1 MRHVEPQATCSGGES
16 IELLQAAD
24 NATQEQEGVAVGAEH
39 GAEDAADGLEG
50 EEGTDPHEGGLAADL
65 VGDAAGQDR
74 ADEASDD
81 ACAAGDALGELAQVE
96 LAADGLDGAV
106 EDHALE
112 AVEERA
118 EGGDEGQD
126 GGVAPG
132 GGARLRAGLLARGGD
147 LTARRGCGGHGVVH
161 LLR

>member
-24 NATQEQEGVAVGAEH
+24 DATQEQEGVAVGAEH
-39 GAEDAADGLEG
+39 GAEDPADGLEG

-65 VGDAAGQDR
+65 VGDAAGQDC
-74 ADEASDD
+74 ANETADD
-81 ACAAGDALGELAQVE
+81 AGASGDALGELAEVE
-96 LAADGLDGAV
+96 LAADGLDGTV

-112 AVEERA
+112 AVEERT

-132 GGARLRAGLLARGGD
+132 RGARLRAGLLARVGD
-147 LTARRGCGGHGVVH
+147 LTSRRGCGGHGVAH